1 VEHVGGR
8 RERPVLGDLAQD
20 LEAADVDHSAD
31 LTDRQ
36 RNVYSLLCVSSP
48 TMHGMPARSAALLV
62 LVAFIWG
69 VNFVAIHVGLDHF
82 PPLLFS
88 ALRFTLVAI
97 PAVFFVRRPPV
108 AWRYVAAVGFTLGVV
123 KFGLVFISIDIG
135 LPAGLASLAI
145 QVQVLFTIFIAAIVL
160 KERPRRDQLIG
171 AGIAFAGLAAIG
183 VDRAAGAPI
192 LPFALIVA
200 AALAWGVANILTRL
214 AQAPDGLALLVW
226 ASLVPPLP
234 LLGLSLLFEG
244 PGEVGDAL
252 AGIDPAGVAALLFV
266 VGPSTLLGF
275 GIWMTMLKRHSAAS
289 VTPFALL
296 VPIFGMASAAL
307 ALGER
312 PSAVELVGGAVVLAG
327 VAVSM
332 RPAPAPS
339 APDLVDVRDVR
350 AVVGVT

>member
-1 VEHVGGR
+1 MI
-8 RERPVLGDLAQD
+8 
-20 LEAADVDHSAD
+20 
-31 LTDRQ
+31 
-36 RNVYSLLCVSSP
+36 VSCI
-48 TMHGMPARSAALLV
+48 TMPGMPTRSTALLV
-62 LVAFIWG
+62 LVAFVWG

-88 ALRFTLVAI
+88 ALRFTLVAL
-97 PAVFFVRRPPV
+97 PAVFFIRRPPV
-108 AWRYVAAVGFTLGVV
+108 ALKYVVAVGFMLGVV
-123 KFGLVFISIDIG
+123 KFGLVFISMDIG

-183 VDRAAGAPI
+183 VDRAASAPI
-192 LPFALIVA
+192 LPFVLIVA
-200 AALAWGVANILTRL
+200 AALAWGVSNILTRL

-234 LLGLSLLFEG
+234 LLALSLLFEG
-244 PGEVGDAL
+244 PHEVGAAL
-252 AGIDPAGVAALLFV
+252 SGIDPAGLGALLFV
-266 VGPSTLLGF
+266 VGPSTLFGF
-275 GIWMTMLKRHSAAS
+275 AVWMTMLKRHSAAS

-312 PSAVELVGGAVVLAG
+312 PSLVELVGGAVVLAG
-327 VAVSM
+327 VAVTM
-332 RPAPAPS
+332 RPAKARS
-339 APDLVDVRDVR
+339 APDLVEVRDVR
-350 AVVGVT
+350 PVVVLS

>member
-1 VEHVGGR
+1 
-8 RERPVLGDLAQD
+8 
-20 LEAADVDHSAD
+20 
-31 LTDRQ
+31 
-36 RNVYSLLCVSSP
+36 
-48 TMHGMPARSAALLV
+48 MPARSAALLV
-62 LVAFIWG
+62 LVAFVWG

-97 PAVFFVRRPPV
+97 PAIFFIKRPPV
-108 AWRYVAAVGFTLGVV
+108 ALKYVVAVGFMLGVV
-123 KFGLVFISIDIG
+123 KFALVFLSIDAG
-135 LPAGLASLAI
+135 LPAGLASLVI
-145 QVQVLFTIFIAAIVL
+145 QVQVLFTMFIAAIVL

-171 AGIAFAGLAAIG
+171 ALIAFAGLAAIG
-183 VDRAAGAPI
+183 VDRAANAPI

-200 AALAWGVANILTRL
+200 AALAWGVSNTLTRM

-244 PGEVGDAL
+244 PDEIGTAL
-252 AGIDPAGVAALLFV
+252 AGIDPAGVGALLFV
-266 VGPSTLLGF
+266 VGPSTLFGF
-275 GIWMTMLKRHSAAS
+275 AVWMTMLKRHSAAS

-312 PSAVELVGGAVVLAG
+312 PSVVELIGGAVVLAG
-327 VAVSM
+327 VAVTL
-332 RPAPAPS
+332 RPPMPRS
-339 APDLVDVRDVR
+339 APDRVDVRDVR
-350 AVVGVT
+350 PVAVVS

>member
-1 VEHVGGR
+1 
-8 RERPVLGDLAQD
+8 
-20 LEAADVDHSAD
+20 
-31 LTDRQ
+31 
-36 RNVYSLLCVSSP
+36 
-48 TMHGMPARSAALLV
+48 MPARSSALLV

-97 PAVFFVRRPPV
+97 PAVFFVKRPPV
-108 AWRYVAAVGFTLGVV
+108 AWRYVAAVGFMLGVV

-200 AALAWGVANILTRL
+200 AALAWGVANIS
-214 AQAPDGLALLVW
+214 P
-226 ASLVPPLP
+226 
-234 LLGLSLLFEG
+234 FC
-244 PGEVGDAL
+244 
-252 AGIDPAGVAALLFV
+252 
-266 VGPSTLLGF
+266 
-275 GIWMTMLKRHSAAS
+275 LKLESC
-289 VTPFALL
+289 
-296 VPIFGMASAAL
+296 
-307 ALGER
+307 
-312 PSAVELVGGAVVLAG
+312 
-327 VAVSM
+327 
-332 RPAPAPS
+332 
-339 APDLVDVRDVR
+339 R
-350 AVVGVT
+350 A

>member
-1 VEHVGGR
+1 M
-8 RERPVLGDLAQD
+8 P
-20 LEAADVDHSAD
+20 
-31 LTDRQ
+31 
-36 RNVYSLLCVSSP
+36 
-48 TMHGMPARSAALLV
+48 GMPTRSTALLV
-62 LVAFIWG
+62 LVAFVWG

-88 ALRFTLVAI
+88 ALRFTLVAL
-97 PAVFFVRRPPV
+97 PAVFFIRRPPV
-108 AWRYVAAVGFTLGVV
+108 ALKYVVAVGFMLGVV
-123 KFGLVFISIDIG
+123 KFGLVFISMDIG

-183 VDRAAGAPI
+183 VDRAASAPI
-192 LPFALIVA
+192 LPFVLIVA
-200 AALAWGVANILTRL
+200 AALAWGVSNILTRL

-234 LLGLSLLFEG
+234 LLALSLLFEG
-244 PGEVGDAL
+244 PHEVGAAL
-252 AGIDPAGVAALLFV
+252 SGIDPAGLGALLFV
-266 VGPSTLLGF
+266 VGPSTLFGF
-275 GIWMTMLKRHSAAS
+275 AVWMTMLKRHSAAS

-312 PSAVELVGGAVVLAG
+312 PSLVELVGGAVVLAG
-327 VAVSM
+327 VAVTM
-332 RPAPAPS
+332 RPAKARS
-339 APDLVDVRDVR
+339 APDLVEVRDVR
-350 AVVGVT
+350 PVVVLS